1 MSSMRRDS
9 VYPTAGDSI
18 WAAGRLLLAIQA
30 GNLAGLESELDRS
43 AELHPSSPD
52 CPTGSLERLELL
64 GAVAGQMRDALTRMR
79 RRRTDRFEGAEVHL
93 RLLSHLAEGPLRP
106 PPATA

>member
-1 MSSMRRDS
+1 
-9 VYPTAGDSI
+9 
-18 WAAGRLLLAIQA
+18 
-30 GNLAGLESELDRS
+30 
-43 AELHPSSPD
+43 
-52 CPTGSLERLELL
+52 LL
-64 GAVAGQMRDALTRMR
+64 GAVAEQMRDALTRMR